1 MAVYFIRAETTGRV
15 KIGWSNNPE
24 KRLRGL
30 QTGSAERLSLLR
42 LTPGGVAEE
51 AAFHK
56 LFDHLWVDGEWFNYC
71 DEMLTAQVEVTTE
84 NVIPISRKDDAAR
97 DEFNE
102 RARRCVVRRMFP
114 NSDVRV
120 KQLAHALGKSED
132 TAERL
137 VRGEAQLSAVDVY
150 SLMRLF
156 GPSFIAEIYPEA
168 AILTPRDR
176 KALEVG
182 RRALELA
189 EQVA

>member
-1 MAVYFIRAETTGRV
+1 M
-15 KIGWSNNPE
+15 
-24 KRLRGL
+24 LRR
-30 QTGSAERLSLLR
+30 QSANLR
-42 LTPGGVAEE
+42 NAKMTVFL
-51 AAFHK
+51 
-56 LFDHLWVDGEWFNYC
+56 D
-71 DEMLTAQVEVTTE
+71 
-84 NVIPISRKDDAAR
+84 
-97 DEFNE
+97 
-102 RARRCVVRRMFP
+102 RARVALQRRLFP
-114 NSDVRV
+114 HTAMRV